1 MRHSSS
7 LLILIPALL
16 CLPTFA
22 GAAWHPDGNH
32 ITYAPG
38 YEFLNVLV
46 SDNASG
52 GIMFWSDPYQGGV
65 RAQRVSGMGIVQWPI
80 DGMIVLPPN
89 TGNGATAAGDGAGGT
104 FVVWET
110 AGPGPGFEPTLRM
123 QHFDASGAPL
133 WAPSGVFIANIYNY
147 ALTVLLEDQAGGA
160 IAIFQDLRP
169 GQNNQLYGQRVDAT
183 GATLWGTN
191 GVPLV
196 VLPVGQSW
204 QVMQVWHSIASDGTG
219 GVVVA
224 WEDFRNQTTHDI
236 YAQRLSPSGQ
246 RLWGDEAVLLHP
258 TPGAQRDPSLATDGA
273 GGAFVAWNDVRNP
286 PYGDVYAQHVDA
298 AGNIQWGGD
307 GLIVRA
313 ESWTEWEA
321 QVASDGAGGAVI
333 VWDDHRNLYYDKYV
347 QHYDESGQALWTPGG
362 VAIATSAGD
371 RDVYAV
377 IPDAEGGALLGF
389 TEFGV
394 IKAQKMSASGTR
406 EWGDGGITMATG
418 GSARAISDGTG
429 GMIVSWNRAVGPEN
443 VDVFAQRITASGTI
457 PTGVDAPAR
466 SASLFVRDI
475 YPNPFAGATTLEIET
490 AAPSNIR
497 VVVFDV
503 AGQRVRN
510 LSLPASTGS
519 QRVEFDGRDD
529 SGKLLASGVYFC
541 RVEARGETVTRKMVI
556 TR

>member
-7 LLILIPALL
+7 LLVLIPAFI
-16 CLPTFA
+16 CLSTFA
-22 GAAWHPDGNH
+22 GATWHPDGNH

-38 YEFLNVLV
+38 YENLNILV
-46 SDNASG
+46 SDHAGG
-52 GIMFWSDPYQGGV
+52 GIMLWSDPYQGGV
-65 RAQRVSGMGIVQWPI
+65 RAQRVSGAGIVQWPI
-80 DGMIVLPPN
+80 DGMVVLPPN
-89 TGNGATAAGDGAGGT
+89 GYGVVAASDNADGT
-104 FVVWET
+104 FVSWNSQAV
-110 AGPGPGFEPTLRM
+110 GLRL
-123 QHFDASGAPL
+123 QHFDGSGTPL
-133 WAPSGVFIANIYNY
+133 WAPDGVFLANIYNY
-147 ALTVLLEDQAGGA
+147 ALTVLVEDQAGGV

-169 GQNNQLYGQRVDAT
+169 GQNNQLYGQRVDAA

-191 GVPLV
+191 GIPLV

-204 QVMQVWHSIASDGTG
+204 QVMQVWHSIASDGAG
-219 GVVVA
+219 GVVAA

-298 AGNIQWGGD
+298 AGDIQWGGD

-313 ESWTEWEA
+313 ESWTEWDA

-362 VAIATSAGD
+362 VALATSAGD
-371 RDVYAV
+371 RDVFAV

-394 IKAQKMSASGTR
+394 IKAQKVSASGTR
-406 EWGDGGITMATG
+406 EFGDNGILIGQGGA
-418 GSARAISDGTG
+418 ARGVTDGAG
-429 GMIVSWNRAVGPEN
+429 GMIMAWNRAVGAQN
-443 VDVFAQRITASGTI
+443 VDIFAQRITASGSV
-457 PTGVDAPAR
+457 PTGVDTPAR

-475 YPNPFAGATTLEIET
+475 YPNPFAGATTLEIEM
-490 AAPSNIR
+490 AAPSDVR
-497 VVVFDV
+497 VGVFDV
-503 AGQRVRN
+503 AGRRVREMT
-510 LSLPASTGS
+510 LPASAGS

-541 RVEARGETVTRKMVI
+541 RIEARGESVTRKMVI

>member
-1 MRHSSS
+1 MRHSS
-7 LLILIPALL
+7 LLLVLIPALI

-46 SDNASG
+46 SDQSGG
-52 GIMFWSDPYQGGV
+52 GIMFWSDPYQGGI

-89 TGNGATAAGDGAGGT
+89 AGNGAVAASDGAGGT

-110 AGPGPGFEPTLRM
+110 AAPGPGFEPTLRM
-123 QHFDASGAPL
+123 QHFDASGAPV
-133 WAPSGVFIANIYNY
+133 WAPGGVFIANIYNY
-147 ALTVLLEDQAGGA
+147 ALTVVIEDQAGGA

-169 GQNNQLYGQRVDAT
+169 GQNNQLYGQRVDAAGT
-183 GATLWGTN
+183 TLWGTN
-191 GVPLV
+191 GIPLV

-204 QVMQVWHSIASDGTG
+204 QVMQVWHSIASDGAG

-273 GGAFVAWNDVRNP
+273 GGAFVAWNDQRNGG
-286 PYGDVYAQHVDA
+286 GDVYAQHVDA
-298 AGNIQWGGD
+298 TGAIQWGSE
-307 GLIVRA
+307 GLAVGLQ
-313 ESWTEWEA
+313 WPYEWY
-321 QVASDGAGGAVI
+321 ASAAADGAGGVF
-333 VWDDHRNLYYDKYV
+333 VMCTDMRNQTYDKYV
-347 QHYDESGQALWTPGG
+347 QRYNAAGEAQWTPGG
-362 VAIATSAGD
+362 VAPSNLLGD
-371 RDVYAV
+371 RGIFAV
-377 IPDAEGGALLGF
+377 IPDEQGGAMLGF
-389 TEFGV
+389 TQWGE
-394 IKAQKMSASGTR
+394 IRAQKLSPSGTR
-406 EWGDGGITMATG
+406 AFGDNGILIGEGSSARGIT
-418 GSARAISDGTG
+418 DGAG
-429 GMIVSWNRAVGPEN
+429 GMITAWNRGVGAEN
-443 VDVFAQRITASGTI
+443 VDIFAQRITASGSI

-466 SASLFVRDI
+466 SATLFVRDI

-497 VVVFDV
+497 VAVFDV
-503 AGQRVRN
+503 AGRRVRDM
-510 LSLPASTGS
+510 SLPASTSS

-541 RVEARGETVTRKMVI
+541 RIEARGETVTRKMVI